1 MLARKTVATGSLRKT
16 LNEKLQSSQK
26 KAGPAVE
33 TNSSS
38 ESNDYIS
45 TSEGD
50 EPGSSEQAK
59 TQETQREVKSCYVFS
74 DVVEREE
81 NRFVLIGAARDV
93 GGTDSGK
100 MRKKKKK
107 EPLAICGGGEK
118 GVLKSGGSGEAAEVL
133 INLSKQQDEPGS
145 SDEESLADLLKKVG
159 ASYDPKKRKASSQKT
174 PAASKPTKKSKQS
187 PPKSTPRI
195 RATRSRVRE
204 SEVELKKALE
214 ESKKKRKEKGKAK
227 IGESSEAVVEEE
239 EEEMEQEFCQEAL
252 QASAEPVLA
261 KRTRSAAKGKQVKIA
276 EEDDEWSEDE
286 GDESEKEQDR
296 YAMFGKRKILKG
308 RLLKD
313 LEEPGMIRLLT
324 ALEAQGWK
332 DMVLHM
338 DGKLARN
345 ELVEFMANGT
355 VKNEMVTSTVR
366 GVKVKFNAAK
376 LGKILDIP
384 SEGYDDYTRQRW
396 PCLDGLPTDLQI
408 TRNFCDTT
416 TDEEER
422 RHTANYMDLVLM
434 QCLNEGKQINWP
446 AFIVKLLER
455 VLNGSKAHAIPYGF
469 ILTTVLE
476 RLNVPLKKWKMAS
489 SKEHFGSKTLQ
500 ACDYMLS
507 TAPVEPGSSAKTPVN
522 SKVRALVQEVGAKD
536 AEIARLQARAAE
548 LEGERNGLRAE
559 LAKEKEK
566 NEGMLQ
572 QMLNLLQTQPSSS
585 SKP

>member
-1 MLARKTVATGSLRKT
+1 MEQVHLERSTTVEVPTTKSKGNRTSA
-16 LNEKLQSSQK
+16 K
-26 KAGPAVE
+26 KP
-33 TNSSS
+33 
-38 ESNDYIS
+38 
-45 TSEGD
+45 
-50 EPGSSEQAK
+50 
-59 TQETQREVKSCYVFS
+59 
-74 DVVEREE
+74 
-81 NRFVLIGAARDV
+81 
-93 GGTDSGK
+93 
-100 MRKKKKK
+100 
-107 EPLAICGGGEK
+107 
-118 GVLKSGGSGEAAEVL
+118 
-133 INLSKQQDEPGS
+133 
-145 SDEESLADLLKKVG
+145 
-159 ASYDPKKRKASSQKT
+159 
-174 PAASKPTKKSKQS
+174 SKPV
-187 PPKSTPRI
+187 P
-195 RATRSRVRE
+195 
-204 SEVELKKALE
+204 
-214 ESKKKRKEKGKAK
+214 
-227 IGESSEAVVEEE
+227 
-239 EEEMEQEFCQEAL
+239 
-252 QASAEPVLA
+252 AEPVLA

-286 GDESEKEQDR
+286 GDESEKEHDR

-355 VKNEMVTSTVR
+355 VKNGLVTSTVK

-416 TDEEER
+416 TDEEVPEARAVQKSEMRPDHKVLFEFVNKCLLPRQER
-422 RHTANYMDLVLM
+422 RHTTNYMDLVLM

-476 RLNVPLKKWKMAS
+476 RLNVPLKKWEMAS

-507 TAPVEPGSSAKTPVN
+507 TAPVEPGSSVKTPVN
-522 SKVRALVQEVGAKD
+522 SKVRALIQEVGAKD
-536 AEIARLQARAAE
+536 TEIARLQARVAE

-566 NEGMLQ
+566 NESMLQ

>member
-1 MLARKTVATGSLRKT
+1 
-16 LNEKLQSSQK
+16 
-26 KAGPAVE
+26 
-33 TNSSS
+33 
-38 ESNDYIS
+38 
-45 TSEGD
+45 
-50 EPGSSEQAK
+50 
-59 TQETQREVKSCYVFS
+59 
-74 DVVEREE
+74 
-81 NRFVLIGAARDV
+81 
-93 GGTDSGK
+93 

-107 EPLAICGGGEK
+107 EPLAICGGGEE
-118 GVLKSGGSGEAAEVL
+118 GVSKSGGSGSGEAAEVL

-145 SDEESLADLLKKVG
+145 SDEESLADLLKEVG

-187 PPKSTPRI
+187 PPKSIPRI

-239 EEEMEQEFCQEAL
+239 EEEMEQVHLERSTTVEVPTTKSEGTRT
-252 QASAEPVLA
+252 SAKKPSKPVPAEHVLA

-276 EEDDEWSEDE
+276 EEDDKWSEDE

-332 DMVLHM
+332 VMVLHM

-345 ELVEFMANGT
+345 GLVEFMANGT
-355 VKNEMVTSTVR
+355 VKNGLVTSTVK
-366 GVKVKFNAAK
+366 GVKVKFNATK

-384 SEGYDDYTRQRW
+384 SEGYDDYTRKRW

-416 TDEEER
+416 TDEEVPEARAVQKSEMRQDHKVLFEFVNKCLLPRQER

-446 AFIVKLLER
+446 TFIVKLLER

-469 ILTTVLE
+469 ILTIVLE
-476 RLNVPLKKWKMAS
+476 RLNVPLKKWEMAS

-536 AEIARLQARAAE
+536 AEIARLQARVAE